1 MIDQIRHN
9 TQNIA
14 PKLHHYCGPLS
25 LHVMHF
31 KDLCTLNILM
41 IMLVCLGPSQA
52 EVSPSSIRKA
62 ITEKDLDN
70 EMFQEGFQKGTTSEN
85 LGLNISSETLKTE
98 ITRTKE
104 ILNLEVVDVSSQIPK
119 FTTKILTDEF
129 LKEGSEPLTVGMK
142 YLSNKILID
151 SLAKYL
157 IYMFIKT

>member
-1 MIDQIRHN
+1 
-9 TQNIA
+9 
-14 PKLHHYCGPLS
+14 
-25 LHVMHF
+25 
-31 KDLCTLNILM
+31 M

-70 EMFQEGFQKGTTSEN
+70 EMFREGFEKGTTSEN
-85 LGLNISSETLKTE
+85 LGLNISSETLETE

-142 YLSNKILID
+142 
-151 SLAKYL
+151 
-157 IYMFIKT
+157 